1 MWPDRTTD
9 TITHFIGL
17 FDLSVDQARLRDIYE
32 EFELRAKTME
42 LDGLEEV
49 SPVIEHSYDLVSSNV
64 APLSYAFDL
73 ELPPV
78 PLPYVPPIDPGKP
91 DAPWQTATI
100 EIPDTPTPLPALDT
114 PDAPPPPPPILPD
127 LPHPGSVLNIINQQI
142 WLRDDD
148 VLGETGFAPRQSDD
162 LSDGPSM
169 AAEAEALEL
178 VTDSLPDLGVVPH
191 LAEAEA
197 MAEAMLAA
205 RAEALAAE
213 AEDTGQ
219 AALPDA
225 PAPVTL
231 SSLAAADTPVASGPE
246 AAQTSEAPVAP
257 EPQPTEMAATSPPA
271 ETEEAALADA
281 EAVASDAPVSSGAP
295 LEAVSQAVTEE
306 VPEAVTAATA
316 DVLPDV
322 VPEPTETD
330 PQTPTVER
338 AVHYGED
345 AVGQFVNGTRSDE
358 APEWTDLLPE
368 YHRTEDASDSSDA
381 GVAPRDLPQEAGVNR
396 DFEDG
401 HSLVTGGNQAVNEAS
416 ISTAWVDAPVIAAGG
431 TWIELDQI
439 EQVAAVSNKDIGAQ
453 LDALQETTVTQIAEI
468 SETAAPITRQTEQ
481 ISGDGAAPK
490 WLYLDRIDGDLIV
503 SHHINQLIEA
513 FDNDVFGVTI
523 AASSSAF
530 ILGDN
535 TLFNASHVLAVGLN
549 YDQILVKGDFI
560 EINAISQKLSLED
573 DDRIE
578 GLPEP
583 EQEPDPVVAVP
594 EAVSE
599 SVPDTLQ
606 ETLPEPVPE
615 VVPETPEVTDVPA
628 TPGAAVLGTVDGVP
642 IEPDVLLVETETISE
657 RQVTEASAGTTSAPP
672 DPQPAPSPRE
682 ATSDAPGT
690 SIAEAATAAMAEQM
704 AEQMDRTLDEAAEAG
719 VQLED
724 RAETPTA
731 ADIRA
736 EADHVPAEAEPP
748 EQEDEPPEVA
758 DPDGSDAYAPL
769 AEMAADEAEEAPQGN
784 MLLNEA
790 RIEKTGVDTAVEIT
804 ETMSEIVAGM
814 HDDMDILREKLLQD
828 PALAGLE
835 YARVLMVEGDL
846 IQARI
851 VEQTTAL
858 TDNDDVRLP
867 DALPEDMELVIGQN
881 ALMNMASIDD
891 IGIDSQVMAAEGAYS
906 DLLIHQASLVD
917 EPVPESGDLL
927 SEAVAF
933 LAETELAAE
942 QQLDDLAA
950 EMGQMK
956 DLMQADDLSS
966 AMT

>member
-49 SPVIEHSYDLVSSNV
+49 SPVIEHSFDLVSSNV

-114 PDAPPPPPPILPD
+114 PDAPPPPPPILPQ
-127 LPHPGSVLNIINQQI
+127 LPHPGSVLNIIDQQI

-148 VLGETGFAPRQSDD
+148 VLGETGFAPRQSND
-162 LSDGPSM
+162 LSDGPTM

-205 RAEALAAE
+205 RAEAPAAE
-213 AEDTGQ
+213 AEDAEVEDTGQ

-231 SSLAAADTPVASGPE
+231 SSLVTADAPVASGPE

-257 EPQPTEMAATSPPA
+257 EPQPTEMTVSSLAA
-271 ETEEAALADA
+271 ETEQAAPADA
-281 EAVASDAPVSSGAP
+281 EAVASDAP

-306 VPEAVTAATA
+306 VTAAA
-316 DVLPDV
+316 SDV

-330 PQTPTVER
+330 LQTPTVER

-453 LDALQETTVTQIAEI
+453 LDASQETTVTQIAEI

-583 EQEPDPVVAVP
+583 KPDPVVAVP
-594 EAVSE
+594 EAV
-599 SVPDTLQ
+599 PD
-606 ETLPEPVPE
+606 TLPEPVPE
-615 VVPETPEVTDVPA
+615 AVPETPEVTAVPA

-672 DPQPAPSPRE
+672 DPQLAPSPRE

-704 AEQMDRTLDEAAEAG
+704 AEELDRAMDEAAEAG

-736 EADHVPAEAEPP
+736 EAEHVPEEAEPP

-758 DPDGSDAYAPL
+758 DPDGSDTYAPL
-769 AEMAADEAEEAPQGN
+769 AEVAADEAEAAPQGN

-790 RIEKTGVDTAVEIT
+790 RIEKTGVDTSVEIT

-846 IQARI
+846 IQSRI

-858 TDNDDVRLP
+858 TDNDDIRLP
-867 DALPEDMELVIGQN
+867 DALPEEMELVIGQN

>member
-64 APLSYAFDL
+64 APLSYPFDL

-91 DAPWQTATI
+91 DAPWQTATV
-100 EIPDTPTPLPALDT
+100 EIPDTATRLPALDT
-114 PDAPPPPPPILPD
+114 PDAPPPPPPILPQ
-127 LPHPGSVLNIINQQI
+127 LPHPGSVLNIIDQQI

-148 VLGETGFAPRQSDD
+148 VLGETGFAPRQSDGE
-162 LSDGPSM
+162 SDGPTM

-197 MAEAMLAA
+197 MAEAMLEA
-205 RAEALAAE
+205 RTEALSAE
-213 AEDTGQ
+213 AEDAGQ
-219 AALPDA
+219 AAE
-225 PAPVTL
+225 
-231 SSLAAADTPVASGPE
+231 AS
-246 AAQTSEAPVAP
+246 
-257 EPQPTEMAATSPPA
+257 
-271 ETEEAALADA
+271 EEASSTVA
-281 EAVASDAPVSSGAP
+281 EAVSYLPETPAAEIKDAA
-295 LEAVSQAVTEE
+295 
-306 VPEAVTAATA
+306 
-316 DVLPDV
+316 PDV
-322 VPEPTETD
+322 VPEPTATD

-368 YHRTEDASDSSDA
+368 YHRTEDASDGSDA

-453 LDALQETTVTQIAEI
+453 LGALQETTVTQIAEI

-490 WLYLDRIDGDLIV
+490 WLFLDRIEGDLIV
-503 SHHINQLIEA
+503 SHHINQLIQA
-513 FDNDVFGVTI
+513 FDNDVFGATI

-583 EQEPDPVVAVP
+583 EPDPVVALP
-594 EAVSE
+594 EAVPE
-599 SVPDTLQ
+599 PVQD
-606 ETLPEPVPE
+606 TLPEPLPE
-615 VVPETPEVTDVPA
+615 PAPVAAVPA

-682 ATSDAPGT
+682 AASDAPGT

-704 AEQMDRTLDEAAEAG
+704 AEELDRAMDEAAEAG
-719 VQLED
+719 VQLEE
-724 RAETPTA
+724 RAQTPTA

-736 EADHVPAEAEPP
+736 EAEHVPEETEPP

-769 AEMAADEAEEAPQGN
+769 AEVAADEAEAAPQGN

-790 RIEKTGVDTAVEIT
+790 RIEKTGVDTSVEIT

-846 IQARI
+846 IQSRI

-858 TDNDDVRLP
+858 TDNDDIRLP
-867 DALPEDMELVIGQN
+867 DALPEEMELVVGQN

-906 DLLIHQASLVD
+906 DLLIHQASLID